1 MIETIKEL
9 ISENRALTVAGVV
22 LLLLVF
28 VPSARAVAQVSLRV
42 LARIFLLVALIAL
55 VSDGTRSIANGGGFV
70 VTSALQYW
78 TELAPTM
85 VENVKR
91 TLSLKI
97 HPVFWD
103 GVVAP
108 LLSLPAWIVLGGSAL
123 LILYFARKRLKTN
136 IFVNA

>member
-9 ISENRALTVAGVV
+9 ISENRTLTVVGLV

-28 VPSARAVAQVSLRV
+28 VPSARAVAQISLRV

-55 VSDGTRSIANGGGFV
+55 VSDGTRTIANDDGLV

-78 TELAPTM
+78 AELAPTM
-85 VENVKR
+85 LENVKR

-97 HPVFWD
+97 HPMFWD
-103 GVVAP
+103 GAIVP
-108 LLSLPAWIVLGGSAL
+108 LLSLPAWIFLAGSAV
-123 LILYFARKRLKTN
+123 LILYFARKRRKTN

>member
-9 ISENRALTVAGVV
+9 ISENRVLTAAGIV

-28 VPSARAVAQVSLRV
+28 VPSARVVAQVSLRV
-42 LARIFLLVALIAL
+42 IARIFLLVALIAL
-55 VSDGTRSIANGGGFV
+55 VSDGTRTIANDSGIV
-70 VTSALQYW
+70 ITSALQYW
-78 TELAPTM
+78 AELAPTLL
-85 VENVKR
+85 ENVKR

-97 HPVFWD
+97 HPVFWE
-103 GVVAP
+103 GVIAP

-123 LILYFARKRLKTN
+123 LILYFARKRRKTN

>member
-1 MIETIKEL
+1 MIDTIKEL
-9 ISENRALTVAGVV
+9 ISENRALTVVGVV

-28 VPSARAVAQVSLRV
+28 VPSARAVAQVSLRI

-55 VSDGTRSIANGGGFV
+55 VSDGTRTIANDSGLV

-78 TELAPTM
+78 AELAPAM
-85 VENVKR
+85 LENVKR
-91 TLSLKI
+91 ALSLKI
-97 HPVFWD
+97 HPAFWD
-103 GVVAP
+103 GMIVP

-123 LILYFARKRLKTN
+123 LILYLARKRRKTN

>member
-1 MIETIKEL
+1 MIDTIKEL
-9 ISENRALTVAGVV
+9 ISENRALTVVGVV

-28 VPSARAVAQVSLRV
+28 VPSARAVAQVSLRI

-55 VSDGTRSIANGGGFV
+55 VSDGTRTIANDSGLV

-78 TELAPTM
+78 AELAPAM
-85 VENVKR
+85 LENVKR

-97 HPVFWD
+97 HPAFWD
-103 GVVAP
+103 GVIVP

-123 LILYFARKRLKTN
+123 LILYLARKRRKTN

>member
-1 MIETIKEL
+1 MIETITQL
-9 ISENRALTVAGVV
+9 INENRTLTVAGLV

-28 VPSARAVAQVSLRV
+28 VPTARAVAQVSLRV
-42 LARIFLLVALIAL
+42 LARIFLLLALIAL
-55 VSDGTRSIANGGGFV
+55 VSDGTRTIANDSGLV

-78 TELAPTM
+78 AELAPAM
-85 VENVKR
+85 LENVKR

-103 GVVAP
+103 GVIVP

-123 LILYFARKRLKTN
+123 LILYFARRRHKTN